1 MDDGFNATPL
11 VVVGAGANN
20 QGSFTVLSQNR
31 GQGTGV
37 AHDGSLVETGDL
49 VGREH
54 VGGFA
59 NEGGSF
65 APARP
70 QRQR

>member
-1 MDDGFNATPL
+1 MDDGFNATAF
-11 VVVGAGANN
+11 VVVGAGAND
-20 QGSFTVLSQNR
+20 QGSLPVFSQNR
-31 GQGTGV
+31 GQGAWV

-59 NEGGSF
+59 NEGGGF
-65 APARP
+65 APA
-70 QRQR
+70 